1 MLFIL
6 LKIVALLCAI
16 ILPLRV
22 KKIKPTI
29 NAKPIAD
36 TNTEDA
42 HYAINENGMLEE
54 VQKHSL
60 TDH

>member
-60 TDH
+60 TDY

>member
-1 MLFIL
+1 MLLTI
-6 LKIVALLCAI
+6 LKIVALLCAV

-22 KKIKPTI
+22 KKNKSTVK
-29 NAKPIAD
+29 AKPVVD

>member
-1 MLFIL
+1 MLFAI

-16 ILPLRV
+16 ILPLRIKKTKFPV
-22 KKIKPTI
+22 K
-29 NAKPIAD
+29 AKPLAD